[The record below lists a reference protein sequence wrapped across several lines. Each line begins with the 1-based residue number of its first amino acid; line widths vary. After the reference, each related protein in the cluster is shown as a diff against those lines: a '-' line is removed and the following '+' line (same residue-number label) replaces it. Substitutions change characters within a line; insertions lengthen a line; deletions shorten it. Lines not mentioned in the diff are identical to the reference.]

1 MKFET
6 QKEQEQY
13 ACNPVGKARII
24 VDSLTEDVKLQNKLL
39 EILTSNLTGQE
50 INSIY
55 ENKRIRNS

>member
-39 EILTSNLTGQE
+39 EILTHNLTSEQ
-50 INSIY
+50 INKLY
-55 ENKRIRNS
+55 DKRR